1 MGVQF
6 PPPLFCEHH
15 KNFSHKAAA
24 ILSTQDRKI
33 NWIIRDDDLYF
44 QICAGRRTGT
54 YDKRSSVDHSTIFCS
69 SIFHGDIK
77 NDVTTMS
84 MNDSRSCTMA
94 WQRFKRTPIFTA
106 DQREICFNYNGN
118 RGCTNYVCQR
128 ARVCLKCQQPDPQK
142 TVDRL
147 FQFII
152 REVIILKPYAPINID
167 HLENEL
173 QFHINHS
180 FVEYLLFDL
189 CTGFDTGIQELPNGA
204 FQGQNMRSVR
214 KFPVV
219 VVTKLIQEE
228 VDNGFLF
235 EPFNSSPFP
244 IFLLSL
250 LEL

>member
-1 MGVQF
+1 MLAFIHYLNVMTEVHPECLAELNFYLSFVVKMGIQF
-6 PPPLFCEHH
+6 PPPLFYQHH

-33 NWIIRDDDLYF
+33 NLSIRDDDLYF
-44 QICAGRRTGT
+44 QIFAGRRAGT
-54 YDKRSSVDHSTIFCS
+54 YDKRSSVDHSTNFCS

-77 NDVTTMS
+77 NDVTAMS
-84 MNDSRSCTMA
+84 MNDSRS
-94 WQRFKRTPIFTA
+94 Q
-106 DQREICFNYNGN
+106 
-118 RGCTNYVCQR
+118 
-128 ARVCLKCQQPDPQK
+128 
-142 TVDRL
+142 
-147 FQFII
+147 
-152 REVIILKPYAPINID
+152 VIILKPYAPINID

-180 FVEYLLFDL
+180 FVEYLLSDL

-204 FQGQNMRSVR
+204 FQGQNMRSGR